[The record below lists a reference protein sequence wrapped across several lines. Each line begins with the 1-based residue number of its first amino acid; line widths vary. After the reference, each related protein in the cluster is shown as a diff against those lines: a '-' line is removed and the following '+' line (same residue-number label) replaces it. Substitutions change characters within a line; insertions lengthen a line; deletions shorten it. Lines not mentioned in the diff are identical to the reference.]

1 MHQHTPI
8 VTIPML
14 ESAVLERIG
23 KPCGTPPASC
33 PSGGIELLDQLGKWD
48 MASRE
53 HCGRVGV
60 AADAFGRFL
69 GLHDATLQTL
79 SIAAHLHDVGK
90 IRTPIDILTQDGPLS
105 DAQYARVKCHAA
117 DGADLLAEA
126 GLSAEVVKITR
137 THHEWWDG
145 RGYPEG
151 IAEHDIPQ
159 AARIIAIV
167 DAWDAISARRSYH
180 RRRPEFLA
188 LTEIRK
194 GGGTQFDP
202 ELVQAFVDHV
212 CERLAGT
219 RRCA

>member
-1 MHQHTPI
+1 MPKHTPI
-8 VTIPML
+8 VTIPMP
-14 ESAVLERIG
+14 ETAVLQRIG
-23 KPCGTPPASC
+23 EPCVPPPADC
-33 PSGGIELLDQLGKWD
+33 PSGGIELLGRLGKWD

-60 AADAFGRFL
+60 AAEAFGRFL
-69 GLHDATLQTL
+69 GLDDATLQTL

-90 IRTPIDILTQDGPLS
+90 IRTPTDILTQDGPLS

-117 DGADLLAEA
+117 DGADLLAAA
-126 GLSAEVVKITR
+126 GLDAEVVEITQ

-151 IAEHDIPQ
+151 IAGRDIHQ
-159 AARIIAIV
+159 AARIIAVV

-202 ELVQAFVDHV
+202 ELVPAFVDHV

>member
-1 MHQHTPI
+1 
-8 VTIPML
+8 ML
-14 ESAVLERIG
+14 ESAVLKRIG
-23 KPCGTPPASC
+23 KPCGTPPSSC
-33 PSGGIELLDQLGKWD
+33 PSGGIKLLDQLGKWD
-48 MASRE
+48 MPSRE

-117 DGADLLAEA
+117 DGADLLAAA

>member
-1 MHQHTPI
+1 MHQPTPI

-14 ESAVLERIG
+14 ESPVLQRIG
-23 KPCGTPPASC
+23 EPCGSPPAGC
-33 PSGGIELLDQLGKWD
+33 PAGGVKLLDQLGQWD
-48 MASRE
+48 MGTRE
-53 HCGRVGV
+53 HCNRVGG
-60 AADAFGRFL
+60 AAESFGRFL
-69 GLHDATLQTL
+69 GLDDATLQTL

-90 IRTPIDILTQDGPLS
+90 LRTPTDILNQDKPLS
-105 DAQYARVKCHAA
+105 DAQYDCVKCHAA
-117 DGADLLAEA
+117 NGADLLAAA
-126 GLSAEVVKITR
+126 GLDAEVVEITR

-145 RGYPEG
+145 LGYPEG
-151 IAEHDIPQ
+151 IAGSDIPR

-202 ELVQAFVDHV
+202 ELVPAFVDHV